1 MGDNPKPKPWTRA
14 EFDAQL
20 MQASKEAL
28 KRSRELL
35 ESMKGRSDLR
45 AGTAPTNARLAEL
58 RSLVNQPAVQ
68 EHIAAEAALAA
79 RKADR
84 TGKVE
89 LADLLWRFVRRTR
102 VRAMK
107 RRLLA
112 GARRQ
117 GCRIGADE
125 TQRSPPSAD
134 FDAPR

>member
-35 ESMKGRSDLR
+35 ESMKARSGLR

-79 RKADR
+79 QKADR

-89 LADLLWRFVRRTR
+89 LADLLWHFVRRTR

-112 GARRQ
+112 RARRQ
-117 GCRIGADE
+117 GGA
-125 TQRSPPSAD
+125 
-134 FDAPR
+134 